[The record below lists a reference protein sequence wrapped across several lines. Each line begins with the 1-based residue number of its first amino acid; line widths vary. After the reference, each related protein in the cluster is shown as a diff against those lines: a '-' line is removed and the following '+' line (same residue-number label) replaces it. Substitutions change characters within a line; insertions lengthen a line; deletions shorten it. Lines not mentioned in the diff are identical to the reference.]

1 MSEEQKNNG
10 RLDHLTEEEK
20 EDLISSTRSLHTT
33 LSTLSDEEIE
43 DILSNTRVIH
53 TDRDMPHDTQMLHV
67 IQLEQISKERRMKV
81 RNVLVFIVLLG
92 ILASGIG
99 LWLNHRPAE
108 PIPEPEQDDPA
119 ISYLVPETEDPI
131 IVDDTTFP
139 SAAFREWIYHEF
151 DSDHDWHLSPSERNS
166 IIYLNFNEDDRIE
179 DLKGIEYF
187 NVLQGLS
194 VNGTSVSEVDVS
206 RNRMLQYINI
216 SNTAITQLNL
226 SKNSEVSEIIL
237 NGSAIQEI
245 IFPNNSKVT
254 KIEADNTSI
263 TCTKDDD
270 GYYRS
275 CLVTAE

>member
-1 MSEEQKNNG
+1 MSEEPKSTG
-10 RLDHLTEEEK
+10 RLDHLTDEEK

-53 TDRDMPHDTQMLHV
+53 TDRDMPEDTQMLHV
-67 IQLEQISKERRMKV
+67 IQLEQISKERHKKV
-81 RNVLVFIVLLG
+81 RNILVFVVLLG

-99 LWLNHRPAE
+99 LWLNHRPAG
-108 PIPEPEQDDPA
+108 PAPEPAQDDPA

-166 IIYLNFNEDDRIE
+166 IIFLNFNEDDRIE
-179 DLKGIEYF
+179 NLQGIEYF

-254 KIEADNTSI
+254 KIETDNTSI